1 MFLLSA
7 VNTLGVSGKET
18 RGMNTDWGHFLV
30 LEMILL
36 TALRDGTN

>member
-7 VNTLGVSGKET
+7 VNALGVSGKET